1 MLKVLRGQ
9 PLVKVVAIVTLEAPD
24 EPVADVE
31 KDLPPADL
39 PKMVQRWREELINT
53 HKIRPER
60 FIVLFTTT
68 PPELAGGYINLW
80 AVPPGQP
87 LPGPDDE
94 PDNEPSN
101 VVKDPERRP

>member
-1 MLKVLRGQ
+1 MLRAE
-9 PLVKVVAIVTLEAPD
+9 PLVKAVVIVKLEAPQ
-24 EPVADVE
+24 EPRSLEEAEDN
-31 KDLPPADL
+31 PPADL
-39 PKMVQRWREELINT
+39 PKMVQKWREELINT
-53 HKIRPER
+53 HKIRSER
-60 FIVLFTTT
+60 FIVLFTTA

-94 PDNEPSN
+94 PEHDPSN